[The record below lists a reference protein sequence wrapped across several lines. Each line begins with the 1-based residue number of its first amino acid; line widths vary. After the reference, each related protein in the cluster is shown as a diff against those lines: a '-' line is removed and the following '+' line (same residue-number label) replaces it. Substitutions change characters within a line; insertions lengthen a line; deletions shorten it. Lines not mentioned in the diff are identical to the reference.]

1 MTPQPLLVTFL
12 CSSPCVNN
20 KPENG
25 STLTTG
31 AIVLGIN
38 MSISEPFRLLDLP
51 REVRDKIYHGM
62 LCDWPERGVY
72 QYTML
77 CGEDELEF
85 ASMRRRIVPNILLAN
100 KQVYQEAKQV
110 LLKGNLFIHIRL
122 VVRDGFDIP
131 TIFDPADPDH
141 VPVVAVGYDCV
152 ALFKDLVVMTHF
164 VDCVK
169 CLTGLQEFGN
179 NQIDFIIL
187 HRDLEKFCK
196 KLHLIDLHH
205 YILPDHN
212 ATMHNPFSKTLSPE
226 FLNRKN
232 QVRCLTA
239 LWPQMHV
246 FDLSVT
252 SH

>member
-1 MTPQPLLVTFL
+1 MTPQPLLLTLL
-12 CSSPCVNN
+12 CFSPCVNN
-20 KPENG
+20 KHENVRY
-25 STLTTG
+25 SQL
-31 AIVLGIN
+31 ARSSLGIN
-38 MSISEPFRLLDLP
+38 MSISKPFRLLDLP

-85 ASMRRRIVPNILLAN
+85 APMRRRIVPNILLAN

-122 VVRDGFDIP
+122 VVRDGIDTP

-141 VPVVAVGYDCV
+141 VPVVAVGYDRV
-152 ALFKDLVVMTHF
+152 ALFKDLVVMMHF
-164 VDCVK
+164 IDCVR
-169 CLTGLQEFGN
+169 CLTLQEFGDD
-179 NQIDFIIL
+179 QIDIIIL

-205 YILPDHN
+205 CILPDHN
-212 ATMHNPFSKTLSPE
+212 ITMHNPFNKTLSPE

-239 LWPQMHV
+239 FWPQMHV